1 MADIAGVNGQRES
14 FNVVGKPNL
23 PGKLSYSLA
32 TGKAKFGSDYVY
44 DDMLFAKFLRSP
56 YANAVVTSVDVAAAK
71 KIPGV
76 VDVLTWEDDDLK
88 NFGRRGGMMGFGAP
102 KPAAGDSAPKSAPA
116 APNAAMGEARS
127 GAKPP
132 VAFGPPAAGLGTNP
146 PQAGAGPA
154 PKAQRDSGGPGGGFG
169 FGGSRGPYVDQE
181 ADMEDD
187 EVAVIVVAES
197 EEVCNEALKALNPH
211 WEVRPH
217 IVDILEG
224 RKPDAP
230 VIRDNPRGK
239 GNVTIATN
247 NRGDVEAGF
256 READQIIEYDFNMPA
271 FCGHIPN
278 PPASVAYWYDD
289 PMQSSEQRSLH
300 IEGAVQRK
308 DGVGGMYGLPSEK
321 VKQEGLFQGGKY
333 CDWGM
338 RKAQEITPLLSKRT
352 GRPVRMTCIR
362 SEMYDFNMNQRFS
375 RLKVGF
381 KNNGLITAIEDFS
394 ISDAGVPP
402 VSTLGTSGDQGYG
415 PYFTT
420 RCLNIKQTMEVVNSN
435 RGKMYTSGQH
445 CPFNWDSLTMALH
458 LIAEKL
464 GKDPIDIA
472 TLNLHGP
479 TGETDPDPVPS
490 YQACVEEGKKLMNW
504 KWHATSAKKLPDG
517 RMHGASFRYQM
528 CPRHSFSGYNC
539 KLELRN
545 GKVHMPTQ
553 GPCTG
558 IYAVEGNA
566 MVVAEELGLKYED
579 LSIDFDYREVFTPV
593 GGGSDGTTASAW
605 ATKECANL
613 LKKQILEAAVQNAE
627 NPPAQG
633 RGGFGG
639 FGGGQTGPSPLKG
652 YRAEDLD
659 MRDGNIFVKSD
670 PSKSIPLARAVGQ
683 ANLFATYSGRPPTAL
698 WAVGMGRLLDTMNI
712 AMCEVAVDTE
722 TGQVEIIR
730 FGVVADPGKV
740 IRWTSME
747 GQIHQVMDF
756 SAGCQLQED
765 YFYDKATGVKLNAN
779 MFDYRKVS
787 MLDMPHVDM
796 KLLETRAGNAAYGA
810 NGISHSLAN
819 THLVVCAIH
828 NAIGKWVDPPA
839 TPDKVLKALGK
850 A

>member
-1 MADIAGVNGQRES
+1 MADLAGVNGERKE
-14 FNVVGKPNL
+14 FKVVGKPNL

-32 TGKAKFGSDYVY
+32 TGKAKFGIDYVF
-44 DDMLFAKFLRSP
+44 DNMLHAKFLRSP
-56 YANAVVTSVDVAAAK
+56 YANAMVKSVDIAAAK
-71 KIPGV
+71 KVPGV
-76 VDVLTWEDDDLK
+76 VDVVTWEDEDLK
-88 NFGRRGGMMGFGAP
+88 NFGRRGGGAP
-102 KPAAGDSAPKSAPA
+102 KS
-116 APNAAMGEARS
+116 PNAAMTS
-127 GAKPP
+127 GQQ
-132 VAFGPPAAGLGTNP
+132 T
-146 PQAGAGPA
+146 AGATA
-154 PKAQRDSGGPGGGFG
+154 PKAGGTAPKQQAGGGYGGGFG
-169 FGGSRGPYVDQE
+169 GPQGPYVDQV

-187 EVAVIVVAES
+187 EVAVIVVAET
-197 EEVCNEALKALNPH
+197 EEACDEGLKALNPQ

-224 RKPDAP
+224 RKPEAP
-230 VIRDNPRGK
+230 VIRENPRGK
-239 GNVTIATN
+239 GNVVIASN

-256 READQIIEYDFNMPA
+256 KQADQIIEYDFNMPA
-271 FCGHIPN
+271 FSGHIPN
-278 PPASVAYWYDD
+278 PSGSVAYWYDD
-289 PMQSSEQRSLH
+289 PMQSSPQRSLH

-338 RKAQEITPLLSKRT
+338 RKTQEITPMLAKRA
-352 GRPVRMTCIR
+352 GRPVRMACTR
-362 SEMYDFNMNQRFS
+362 KEMYDFNMNQRFMH
-375 RLKVGF
+375 LKVGF
-381 KNNGLITAIEDFS
+381 KNNGLITAIDDYS
-394 ISDAGVPP
+394 IADAGVPP

-445 CPFNWDSLTMALH
+445 CPFNWDSLTMAIH

-479 TGETDPDPVPS
+479 TDYTDPNPVPS
-490 YQACVEEGKKLMNW
+490 YQACVEEGKRLMNW
-504 KWHATSAKKLPDG
+504 KWHPTGAKKLSDG

-539 KLELRN
+539 KLEVKG

-566 MVVAEELGLKYED
+566 MVVAEELGLRFED
-579 LSIDFDYREVFTPV
+579 LSIDFDYRETFTPV

-613 LKKQILEAAVQNAE
+613 LKKEILESAIRNAD
-627 NPPAQG
+627 NPPAP
-633 RGGFGG
+633 GGFGG
-639 FGGGQTGPSPLKG
+639 FGGGGQAAPSPFKGLKP
-652 YRAEDLD
+652 ADLD
-659 MRDGNIFVKSD
+659 MKDGNVYVKSD
-670 PSKSIPLARAVGQ
+670 PSKAVPLARAVGQ
-683 ANLFATYSGRPPTAL
+683 SNLFATFSGRPPTAL
-698 WAVGMGRLLDTMNI
+698 WATGMGKYLDTMNI

-722 TGQVEIIR
+722 TGEVEIIR
-730 FGVVADPGKV
+730 FGVAADPGKV
-740 IRWTSME
+740 IRQTSLE
-747 GQIHQVMDF
+747 SQIHQVMDF

-765 YFYDKATGVKLNAN
+765 YFFDKTTGVKLNAN
-779 MFDYRKVS
+779 MFDYKKVS
-787 MLDMPHVDM
+787 MLDMPPVDM

-819 THLVVCAIH
+819 THLVICAIQ